1 MLELARGAGGQGS
14 CMGAQPGPLFVLLL
28 FTLLCN
34 RRQHVSI
41 KKSINGPDTFNGKC
55 NKYKPSL
62 TGWSDSVLR
71 PARRAP
77 GCVRPGG
84 ELKP

>member
-1 MLELARGAGGQGS
+1 MLERARGAGGQGS
-14 CMGAQPGPLFVLLL
+14 CVGLSPGRC
-28 FTLLCN
+28 LLCFCSLYCVTGDSTSVF
-34 RRQHVSI
+34 R
-41 KKSINGPDTFNGKC
+41 KSINGPDTFNGKC
-55 NKYKPSL
+55 NKYKLSL

-77 GCVRPGG
+77 GCVHPGG